1 MADASHY
8 QGRVNAVQKVTET
21 LRGDTPGTAWS
32 FTVLRFAGSSRTAPT
47 AYLQAALHGDE
58 LPGVAALHYLIPIL
72 AQAERAGRLL
82 GDVTVVPYA
91 NPIAL
96 AQHLFAEHLGRFN
109 FGSRTNYNR
118 SFPLLATPDS
128 CDLPSDAAPL
138 PAEVRLK
145 ARLLKLSVGHDIVL
159 DLHCDDE
166 ALPYLYVARELWPQA
181 ADLAAC
187 LEVAAVLLWDGASDA
202 AFEEASLAPYAG
214 EGATGRHVAATVEF
228 RGRAD
233 VSPALAQA
241 DAGRLHRFLAGRG
254 VISADNMAPP
264 PPFAG
269 LAAPLDQVEMLRA
282 TASGAVLYHVVPGD
296 RVQAGDPLVTILTA
310 PGEDGGATVL
320 TAPQDGLILTRRARR
335 LIRLG
340 DDLLKL
346 VGSRPS
352 ASARPGTLES

>member
-1 MADASHY
+1 M
-8 QGRVNAVQKVTET
+8 QKVTEE
-21 LRGDTPGTAWS
+21 LRGDTPGTSWT
-32 FTVLRFAGSSRTAPT
+32 FTVLRFAGNSRAAPT

-58 LPGVAALHYLIPIL
+58 LPGVAALHYLIPML

-109 FGSRTNYNR
+109 FGSRSNYNR
-118 SFPLLATPDS
+118 AFPLLATPDTS
-128 CDLPSDAAPL
+128 DLPSDAAPL

-166 ALPYLYVARELWPQA
+166 ALPYLYVARELWPQMPPISPPA
-181 ADLAAC
+181 WRSRRC
-187 LEVAAVLLWDGASDA
+187 CCGR
-202 AFEEASLAPYAG
+202 APPTRRSRRRRWHPMPAR
-214 EGATGRHVAATVEF
+214 APTGRRVVATVEF

-254 VISADNMAPP
+254 VIAAEGVAAP

-282 TASGAVLYHVVPGD
+282 TASGAVLYQVAPGD
-296 RVQAGDPLVTILTA
+296 RVRAGDPLVTILTA

>member
-1 MADASHY
+1 M
-8 QGRVNAVQKVTET
+8 QKATEI
-21 LRGDTPGTAWS
+21 LRGDTPGTSWS
-32 FTVLRFAGSSRTAPT
+32 LSVLRFQGASRAAPT
-47 AYLQAALHGDE
+47 TYLQAALHGDE
-58 LPGVAALHYLIPIL
+58 LPGVATLHYLIPQL
-72 AQAERAGRLL
+72 AQAEQEGRLL

-91 NPIAL
+91 NPMAL

-118 SFPLLATPDS
+118 EFPLLAAPDAS
-128 CDLPSDAAPL
+128 ALPADSAPL

-166 ALPYLYVARELWPQA
+166 ALPYLYVARQLWPQA
-181 ADLAAC
+181 SDLAAC
-187 LEVAAVLLWDGASDA
+187 LNAAAVLLWDGTAAA
-202 AFEEASLAPYAG
+202 AFEEASFAPYAG
-214 EGATGRHVAATVEF
+214 GEASPAEAGSRVVATVEL

-233 VSPALAQA
+233 VSPRLAQA
-241 DAGRLHRFLAGRG
+241 DARGLYQFLVGRG
-254 VISADNMAPP
+254 VITDAGTGPAPA
-264 PPFAG
+264 FAG
-269 LAAPLDQVEMLRA
+269 VAAPLEHVEMLRA

-296 RVQAGDPLVTILTA
+296 HVREGDPLVTILTA
-310 PGEDGGATVL
+310 PGEEGGAVVL

-346 VGSRPS
+346 VGGRPS
-352 ASARPGTLES
+352 PSARPGTLEN